1 MSNELSFTVLCED
14 CDDRKEDLQLRGYEV
29 VGACAEDKSQPGM
42 CVIRYRRRAA
52 AASSGAAAAGA
63 VAAREAAAPALA
75 AGSFEEPPATATQAS
90 AAKAIVNLFE
100 TGQVLGDYGA
110 VTVLPGDTGHLTYGR
125 SQTTL
130 GSGNL
135 AVLIDRYCT
144 QPGARFGA
152 RLRDWRASLKAR
164 DKALDRD
171 QQLHN
176 LLRACADDPVMRD
189 VQDRFFDDA
198 YWQPAVR
205 AAARLGIRLPLG
217 VAIVYDSWVHGS
229 WGAMRDRTD
238 RGGTVQQ
245 SGEKEWLER
254 YVDTRRD
261 WLATHPNLLLRKT
274 VYRMDAFRGLMDQG
288 YWGLELPL
296 VVRGREISLST
307 LSGVPPG
314 CYDGPQPGTRPLAVQ
329 SPLNRGLDVRLLQL
343 GLSLADHQCD
353 IRADGIFGSGT
364 ARWVKRYQ
372 QVSGLPPTGVAD
384 PALVARLAAV

>member
-1 MSNELSFTVLCED
+1 MSNELSFSVLCED
-14 CDDRKEDLQLRGYEV
+14 CDDRKEDLQQRGYEV
-29 VGACAEDKSQPGM
+29 VGACAEDQGQPGM
-42 CVIRYRRRAA
+42 CVIRYRRAVAA
-52 AASSGAAAAGA
+52 AAAAAAMGT
-63 VAAREAAAPALA
+63 VAARDAAATALA
-75 AGSFEEPPATATQAS
+75 AESFDEPAATATQAS
-90 AAKAIVNLFE
+90 AAKAVVNLFE
-100 TGQVLGDYGA
+100 TGQVLGDYGS

-135 AVLIDRYCT
+135 AVLVDRYCT
-144 QPGARFGA
+144 QPGARFGT

-164 DKALDRD
+164 DRALDRD

-189 VQDRFFDDA
+189 VQDRFFDDS

-205 AAARLGIRLPLG
+205 AAARLGIRFPLG

-238 RGGTVQQ
+238 RGGTVQR

-254 YVDTRRD
+254 YVDTRRE

-296 VVRGREISLST
+296 VVRGREISLAT
-307 LSGVPPG
+307 LSGMPPG
-314 CYDGPQPGTRPLAVQ
+314 CYDGPHPGTRPLAVQ

-353 IRADGIFGSGT
+353 IRADGIFGSTT
-364 ARWVKRYQ
+364 ARWVARYQ
-372 QVSGLPPTGVAD
+372 QGNGLPQTGVAD
-384 PALVARLAAV
+384 PALVARLATV

>member
-14 CDDRKEDLQLRGYEV
+14 CDDRKEDLQQRGYEV
-29 VGACAEDKSQPGM
+29 IGACAEDKAQPGM
-42 CVIRYRRRAA
+42 CVIRYRRQ
-52 AASSGAAAAGA
+52 AAGA
-63 VAAREAAAPALA
+63 AGAPATRDAVAATVESIDEPAT
-75 AGSFEEPPATATQAS
+75 TATQAR

-164 DKALDRD
+164 DRALDRD

-189 VQDRFFDDA
+189 VQDRFFDET

-205 AAARLGIRLPLG
+205 AAARLGLRLPLG

-245 SGEKEWLER
+245 SGEREWLER

-261 WLATHPNLLLRKT
+261 WLATHPNLLLRRT

-288 YWGLELPL
+288 YWGLQLPL
-296 VVRGREISLST
+296 VVRGREISLAT
-307 LSGVPPG
+307 LSGLPPG

-353 IRADGIFGSGT
+353 IRADGIFGTGT
-364 ARWVKRYQ
+364 ARWVKRHQ
-372 QVSGLPPTGVAD
+372 QASGLPQTGVAD
-384 PALVARLAAV
+384 AALVAQLAAV

>member
-1 MSNELSFTVLCED
+1 MSNQLSFTVLCED

-29 VGACAEDKSQPGM
+29 VDPCAEDKTQPGM
-42 CVIRYRRRAA
+42 CVIRYRRRADA
-52 AASSGAAAAGA
+52 ATGA
-63 VAAREAAAPALA
+63 VATVATGPARETAAPAPA
-75 AGSFEEPPATATQAS
+75 AESFEEPPATATQAS

-135 AVLIDRYCT
+135 AVLLDRYCT

-152 RLRDWRASLKAR
+152 RLRDWRASLKAG

-189 VQDRFFDDA
+189 VQDRFFDDS
-198 YWQPAVR
+198 YWQPALR

-217 VAIVYDSWVHGS
+217 VAIVYDSWVHGA

-296 VVRGREISLST
+296 VVRGREISLAT

-372 QVSGLPPTGVAD
+372 QVSGLPQTGVAD

>member
-14 CDDRKEDLQLRGYEV
+14 CDDRKEDLQLRGYDI
-29 VGACAEDKSQPGM
+29 VGPCAEDKSQPGM

-52 AASSGAAAAGA
+52 APAGAAVGTVAARGPAAGA
-63 VAAREAAAPALA
+63 RGGAARA
-75 AGSFEEPPATATQAS
+75 EPPVTATQAS
-90 AAKAIVNLFE
+90 TAKAIVNLFE
-100 TGQVLGDYGA
+100 TGQVLGDYSA

-135 AVLIDRYCT
+135 AVLIERYCT
-144 QPGARFGA
+144 QAGARFGA

-171 QQLHN
+171 LQLHN

-189 VQDRFFDDA
+189 VQDRFFDDT

-205 AAARLGIRLPLG
+205 AAGRLGIRLPLG

-238 RGGTVQQ
+238 RGGTLQQ
-245 SGEKEWLER
+245 SGEHEWLER
-254 YVDTRRD
+254 YVDTRRE
-261 WLATHPNLLLRKT
+261 WLATHSNPLLRKT
-274 VYRMDAFRGLMDQG
+274 VYRMDAFRALMDQG

-296 VVRGREISLST
+296 VVRGREVSPAT
-307 LSGVPPG
+307 LSGLPPG
-314 CYDGPQPGTRPLAVQ
+314 CYDGPQPGTRALAVQ
-329 SPLNRGLDVRLLQL
+329 SPFHRGLDVRLLQL
-343 GLSLADHQCD
+343 GLSLADHQCE
-353 IRADGIFGSGT
+353 IRADGIYGSTT
-364 ARWVKRYQ
+364 ARWVKRHQ
-372 QVSGLPPTGVAD
+372 EASGLPSTGVAD
-384 PALVARLAAV
+384 PALVAKLAAV

>member
-1 MSNELSFTVLCED
+1 MSNELSCTVLCED

-29 VGACAEDKSQPGM
+29 VGPCAEDKTQPGM

-52 AASSGAAAAGA
+52 GAAGA
-63 VAAREAAAPALA
+63 SAVGTVAAREAAAAVA
-75 AGSFEEPPATATQAS
+75 MAGEPLDEQPATATQAS

-100 TGQVLGDYGA
+100 TGQVLGDYSA
-110 VTVLPGDTGHLTYGR
+110 VTVLPGDTGHLAYGR

-135 AVLIDRYCT
+135 AVLIERYCT
-144 QPGARFGA
+144 QAGARFGA
-152 RLRDWRASLKAR
+152 RLRDWRASMRAR

-171 QQLHN
+171 LQLHN

-189 VQDRFFDDA
+189 VQDRFFDDT

-205 AAARLGIRLPLG
+205 AAGRLGIRLPLG

-238 RGGTVQQ
+238 RGGTLQQ
-245 SGEKEWLER
+245 SGEMEWLER

-261 WLATHPNLLLRKT
+261 WLATHANLLLRKT
-274 VYRMDAFRGLMDQG
+274 VYRMDAFRALMDQG

-296 VVRGREISLST
+296 VVRGREISLAT
-307 LSGVPPG
+307 LSGLPPG
-314 CYDGPQPGTRPLAVQ
+314 CYEGPQPGTRALAVQ
-329 SPLNRGLDVRLLQL
+329 SPFNRGLDVRLLQL
-343 GLSLADHQCD
+343 GLSLADHQCE
-353 IRADGIFGSGT
+353 IRADGIYGSTT

-372 QVSGLPPTGVAD
+372 EASGLSPTGVAD
-384 PALVARLAAV
+384 PALVAKLATV

>member
-1 MSNELSFTVLCED
+1 MSNELSFSVLRED
-14 CDDRKEDLQLRGYEV
+14 CDDRKEDLQRRGYEV
-29 VGACAEDKSQPGM
+29 VGACAEDKAQPGM
-42 CVIRYRRRAA
+42 CVIRYRRPAA
-52 AASSGAAAAGA
+52 AAAAGA
-63 VAAREAAAPALA
+63 AAGTVAARDAAAALA
-75 AGSFEEPPATATQAS
+75 GDAFAEPPTTATQAS

-100 TGQVLGDYGA
+100 TGQVLGDYSA

-144 QPGARFGA
+144 QAGARFGA
-152 RLRDWRASLKAR
+152 RLKDWRASLKAR

-189 VQDRFFDDA
+189 VQDRFFDDT

-205 AAARLGIRLPLG
+205 AAARLGLRLPLG

-238 RGGTVQQ
+238 SGGTVQQ
-245 SGEKEWLER
+245 TGEKQWLER
-254 YVDTRRD
+254 YVAARRD
-261 WLATHPNLLLRKT
+261 WLASHSNLLLRRT
-274 VYRMDAFRGLMDQG
+274 VYRMDAFRALMEQG

-296 VVRGREISLST
+296 VVRGREISLAT

-329 SPLNRGLDVRLLQL
+329 SPFHRGLDVRLLQV

-353 IRADGIFGSGT
+353 IRADGIFGSTT
-364 ARWVKRYQ
+364 ARWVARYQ
-372 QVSGLPPTGVAD
+372 QASGLPSTGVAD
-384 PALVARLAAV
+384 PALVAKLSAV